1 MGNTTKL
8 NVDAVSSLASIFSAY
23 LFFFIFVFLLSSSF
37 FFTKMIILVAILH
50 LICSLYAADLQGMGN
65 VQAIFP
71 VEVDLSTIMN
81 AIAEVKAE
89 ITEIKSEIK
98 AEITEVQA
106 EITENQA
113 KITENEAEIT
123 ENKAGISKVQA
134 EVNENQAEITEIKAE
149 TTENRAE
156 ITENKAEITTM
167 KNHVETVKNQTGP
180 PGPKGPKGDQG
191 PQGPRGYA
199 GSSGPRG
206 RKGPK
211 GDQGPRGPRGYTGS
225 SGTSAALDCESGYSW
240 SGWITPS
247 ENKKHGGKVPKTIK
261 FSRAFR
267 TTPKVIVA
275 TMGQR
280 GFGQVKTERVDR
292 KEIKLIIKSYPSTA
306 PKDNHI
312 VTDSREIFSW
322 ITYSFLACGPR

>member
-1 MGNTTKL
+1 MGTTKL
-8 NVDAVSSLASIFSAY
+8 NVDAVSSLASIFFRIS
-23 LFFFIFVFLLSSSF
+23 FFLSSSF
-37 FFTKMIILVAILH
+37 FFTKMIVLVVILH
-50 LICSLYAADLQGMGN
+50 LIGSLYAADLQGPGN

-89 ITEIKSEIK
+89 ITE
-98 AEITEVQA
+98 V
-106 EITENQA
+106 QA
-113 KITENEAEIT
+113 KITENKAKITGITAEIT
-123 ENKAGISKVQA
+123 AGITAGITKVQA
-134 EVNENQAEITEIKAE
+134 EITK
-149 TTENRAE
+149 
-156 ITENKAEITTM
+156 NKAEITTI

-180 PGPKGPKGDQG
+180 PGPEGPKGDQG

-199 GSSGPRG
+199 GSPGTSGPRG

-211 GDQGPRGPRGYTGS
+211 GDQGPRGPRGYAGS

-312 VTDSREIFSW
+312 VTDGREIFSW

>member
-1 MGNTTKL
+1 MG
-8 NVDAVSSLASIFSAY
+8 
-23 LFFFIFVFLLSSSF
+23 
-37 FFTKMIILVAILH
+37 
-50 LICSLYAADLQGMGN
+50 
-65 VQAIFP
+65 QAIFP
-71 VEVDLSTIMN
+71 VEVDLSTVMN

-89 ITEIKSEIK
+89 ITEVKSEIK
-98 AEITEVQA
+98 
-106 EITENQA
+106 
-113 KITENEAEIT
+113 
-123 ENKAGISKVQA
+123 
-134 EVNENQAEITEIKAE
+134 
-149 TTENRAE
+149 AE
-156 ITENKAEITTM
+156 ITENKAEITGIKAEITENKAEITENKAGITEVQAGITEVQAEITEVLAGINKNRAEITGIKAETTENKAEITENKAQIITM

-180 PGPKGPKGDQG
+180 PGPE
-191 PQGPRGYA
+191 
-199 GSSGPRG
+199 
-206 RKGPK
+206 GPK
-211 GDQGPRGPRGYTGS
+211 GDQGPRGPRGYAGS

-247 ENKKHGGKVPKTIK
+247 ENKKHGGKVPRTLK

-306 PKDNHI
+306 PKDNYI
-312 VTDSREIFSW
+312 TTPGGEIFSW